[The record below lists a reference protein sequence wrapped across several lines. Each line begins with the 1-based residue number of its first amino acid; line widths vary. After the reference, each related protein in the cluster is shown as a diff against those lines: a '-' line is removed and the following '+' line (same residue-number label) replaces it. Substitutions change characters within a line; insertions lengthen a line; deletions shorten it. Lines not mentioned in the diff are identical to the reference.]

1 MPPTVDPVAPR
12 QTLGLFTDLYEL
24 TMARAYHEEG
34 MEGTAV
40 FELFFRELPEH
51 RGFILAAGLGP
62 LLERLESFRFGDDD
76 LAWLRARDDMPDD
89 FVDRL
94 ADFRFTGSVWA
105 VREGTPVFPDEP
117 IVQVVAPILEAQLL
131 ETLILNQIHAQSV
144 LASKAA
150 RIALA
155 AGDRAVIDFGSRR
168 AHGFDAALAAARCSW
183 LGGLGGTSNVLA
195 GAEFGVPV
203 FGTMAHSYV
212 QAHDREDD
220 AFEAF
225 ARTFPGTTLLVDTYD
240 TLAGVDTVIDLA
252 TRERDPIEVGAIRLD
267 SGDLEAL
274 ARASRER
281 LDAAGLDAVDIFAS
295 GGLDEF
301 RISELVEAGAPID
314 GFGVGT
320 RLVVSRDAPS
330 LDMAYKLVEYDG
342 RPRMKRSTGKGMHPG
357 RKQVFRVFEDGR
369 AVRDVLGGW
378 EETGLGRPLLEPAWV
393 DGRRTGPGEASLDDA
408 REHARASVAALPD
421 GLRAIRAP
429 AATWPVEVSD
439 LLRAREERVEED
451 LPGTPADEGR

>member
-1 MPPTVDPVAPR
+1 MRPTVDPAAPR
-12 QTLGLFTDLYEL
+12 PTLGLFTDLYEL
-24 TMARAYHEEG
+24 AMARAYHEEG
-34 MEGTAV
+34 MGGTAV
-40 FELFFRELPEH
+40 FELFFRELPEP

-62 LLERLESFRFGDDD
+62 LLDRLESFRFGDDD

-94 ADFRFTGSVWA
+94 ADFRFTGSVHA

-117 IVQVVAPILEAQLL
+117 IVQVVAPILEAQIV
-131 ETLILNQIHAQSV
+131 ETLVLNQIHVQSV

-168 AHGFDAALAAARCSW
+168 AHGLDAALGAARCAW
-183 LGGLGGTSNVLA
+183 LGGLDGTSNVLA
-195 GAEFGVPV
+195 GAELGVPV
-203 FGTMAHSYV
+203 FGTMAHSYI
-212 QAHDREDD
+212 QAHDREAD

-225 ARTFPGTTLLVDTYD
+225 ARIFPGTTLLVDTYD
-240 TLAGVDTVIDLA
+240 TLAGVDAVVDLA
-252 TRERDPIEVGAIRLD
+252 TRERDPIEVGGIRLD

-274 ARASRER
+274 ARAARER
-281 LDAAGLDAVDIFAS
+281 LDAAGLVSVDIFAS

-301 RISELVEAGAPID
+301 GIADLLDAGAPID

-357 RKQVFRVFEDGR
+357 RKQIFRVFEDGR

-378 EETGLGRPLLEPAWV
+378 EESGPGRPLLEPAWV

-421 GLRAIRAP
+421 PLRSIREAAP
-429 AATWPVEVSD
+429 GWPIEVSD
-439 LLRAREERVEED
+439 LLRSREERVGGR
-451 LPGTPADEGR
+451 LPGTPAENGG